1 MTRLI
6 SCGSA
11 LFLTAT
17 ALLTASAGQT
27 SAAPVQPFVAAPS
40 AGIVLILCKQGGK
53 NCTTGTVHPGSNL
66 APKQTQIP
74 DNGWQDPDCKDF
86 KNCGYAGS
94 PDTTKNNS
102 SSGVAKPTTTSNK
115 TK

>member
-11 LFLTAT
+11 LFLTA
-17 ALLTASAGQT
+17 AAVFTASVNQT
-27 SAAPVQPFVAAPS
+27 SAAPAQPFAVAPGS
-40 AGIVLILCKQGGK
+40 RIVLIECKQGEK
-53 NCTTGTVHPGSNL
+53 NCTTGTVHPGSSL
-66 APKQTQIP
+66 TPKKTEIP

-86 KNCGYAGS
+86 KNCGYASS
-94 PDTTKNNS
+94 PDAKKNGAGA
-102 SSGVAKPTTTSNK
+102 GVAQPTTANK